1 MEVKHGGFTT
11 INYLRMS
18 EKFLPSIF
26 LFDGSHG
33 TVKSLCA
40 GDQACQRVEKE
51 TGKDEE
57 EGEDQ
62 TLEHP
67 GGESHEDPPPLV

>member
-1 MEVKHGGFTT
+1 
-11 INYLRMS
+11 
-18 EKFLPSIF
+18 
-26 LFDGSHG
+26 
-33 TVKSLCA
+33 
-40 GDQACQRVEKE
+40 VEKE

-67 GGESHEDPPPLV
+67 GGEGHEDPPPLV